1 MAQVYDTE
9 EEIERVILVGVQL
22 DDDEDAES
30 SLEELKE
37 LAKTAGAET
46 VGKVI
51 QPRDSFHPATYIGK
65 GKLEEVRELIV
76 KLDRNWNNL

>member
-37 LAKTAGAET
+37 LAKTEGYSA
-46 VGKVI
+46 
-51 QPRDSFHPATYIGK
+51 
-65 GKLEEVRELIV
+65 
-76 KLDRNWNNL
+76 